1 MIMLSY
7 TAHSPSYCC
16 PYSVNHDSPR
26 DNRTWHCTG
35 HETSLSSC
43 VQTSSEVTSSS
54 CSYSAKLSCIE
65 HDFGP
70 PNCTDGDVRLMDG
83 TVSNEGRVEVCYRGI
98 WSSLC
103 TICMLLLLSAS
114 NGYTEYACKKESV
127 LYKKA

>member
-1 MIMLSY
+1 MKTKFHGSTLPLY
-7 TAHSPSYCC
+7 PPSYCC

-103 TICMLLLLSAS
+103 SIDLYVATVVCKQL
-114 NGYTEYACKKESV
+114 GYTEYACKK
-127 LYKKA
+127 L